1 MASEVVRAMKPETPG
16 AAEFNG
22 LQAVF
27 SGQKGGRI
35 RLVGD
40 DGIALN
46 PVGGATVSTGNYALY
61 IKSAAGLHLSI
72 DSAAGASLLTVN
84 DTAGITMDH
93 LSLTSYLAIGMG
105 KQLRLYDAVGT
116 DYVQLTS
123 SADGGLVLGG
133 SGAGAGGMAMTY
145 LALGTNPAQSQ
156 ALRLP
161 NAANIAWRNAANSG
175 DIASILV
182 YSDDNLYVGT
192 SAGNPSVIVR
202 ASTDIRLRLSSDH
215 IIVALSK
222 VTLGVA
228 ADTLA
233 FFGVTGTTRAGPIT
247 LTYATT
253 ATTLN
258 AYTPDIENAAYVGL
272 VTGAPGNPY
281 ANVVDL
287 NALRVAYENMRNG
300 YENLLQH
307 YRYTVGRL
315 QSYGLF
321 S

>member
-93 LSLTSYLAIGMG
+93 LSLTSYIAI
-105 KQLRLYDAVGT
+105 
-116 DYVQLTS
+116 
-123 SADGGLVLGG
+123 
-133 SGAGAGGMAMTY
+133 
-145 LALGTNPAQSQ
+145 GTNPAQSQ